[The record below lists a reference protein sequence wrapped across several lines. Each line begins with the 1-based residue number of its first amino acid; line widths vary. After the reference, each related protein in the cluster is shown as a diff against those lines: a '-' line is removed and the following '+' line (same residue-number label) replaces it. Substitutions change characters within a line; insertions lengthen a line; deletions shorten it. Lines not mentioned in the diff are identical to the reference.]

1 MLRIA
6 VPDLVSNS
14 YFPIIA
20 AVELGLFKSEGF
32 DASVDLLFPVPKTF
46 EALRDGQLDFVVG
59 SAHATLLAFPE
70 WKGAR
75 LLCAIAKHTY
85 WFLVIRSDLNPR
97 RGDLSVSLI
106 ETNAAEQSDYLTG
119 QLLVATPE
127 MRDPRFVE
135 TVIYVVKHDAE
146 GAFGLVINRPLAK
159 GPIEDLLKGFGI
171 DSSNAKG
178 EIIVHYGGPVSPRA
192 GFVLHSDDV
201 ILEDSAKVA
210 NGIAM
215 TSDPKLIEAIAQ
227 GKGPR
232 QSLFIMGYAG
242 WAPGQ
247 LEGELLAGSWF
258 VVSGDKALIFGQD
271 ADRKWRQAMDKRKI
285 PL

>member
-1 MLRIA
+1 MNVTRSSSPGGVILRTYGRLTDWRIG
-6 VPDLVSNS
+6 LL
-14 YFPIIA
+14 IIFLA
-20 AVELGLFKSEGF
+20 LSIP
-32 DASVDLLFPVPKTF
+32 SV
-46 EALRDGQLDFVVG
+46 
-59 SAHATLLAFPE
+59 
-70 WKGAR
+70 
-75 LLCAIAKHTY
+75 AI
-85 WFLVIRSDLNPR
+85 
-97 RGDLSVSLI
+97 
-106 ETNAAEQSDYLTG
+106 NAAEQSDYLTG

-135 TVIYVVKHDAE
+135 TVIYMVKHSSE

-159 GPIEDLLKGFGI
+159 GPVEDLLKGFGM
-171 DSSNAKG
+171 DSSGAKG
-178 EIIVHYGGPVSPRA
+178 EIIVHYGGPVSPSA

-201 ILEDSAKVA
+201 LLEESAKVA

-215 TSDPKLIEAIAQ
+215 TSDPKLIEAMAQ

-232 QSLFIMGYAG
+232 QSLFILGYAG

-247 LEGELLAGSWF
+247 LEGELKAGSWF

>member
-1 MLRIA
+1 MNVTRSSSPGGVILRTYGRLTNWRI
-6 VPDLVSNS
+6 
-14 YFPIIA
+14 
-20 AVELGLFKSEGF
+20 GLFFNFLALSIP
-32 DASVDLLFPVPKTF
+32 SV
-46 EALRDGQLDFVVG
+46 
-59 SAHATLLAFPE
+59 
-70 WKGAR
+70 
-75 LLCAIAKHTY
+75 AI
-85 WFLVIRSDLNPR
+85 
-97 RGDLSVSLI
+97 
-106 ETNAAEQSDYLTG
+106 NAAEQSDYLTG

-135 TVIYVVKHDAE
+135 TVIYMVKHSSE

-159 GPIEDLLKGFGI
+159 GPVEDLLKGFGM
-171 DSSNAKG
+171 DSSGAKG
-178 EIIVHYGGPVSPRA
+178 EIIVHYGGPVSPSA

-201 ILEDSAKVA
+201 LLEESAKVA

-215 TSDPKLIEAIAQ
+215 TSDPKLIEAMAQ

-232 QSLFIMGYAG
+232 QSLFILGYAG

-247 LEGELLAGSWF
+247 LEGELKAGSWF

>member
-1 MLRIA
+1 MNRRNWLLSIFLFFA
-6 VPDLVSNS
+6 
-14 YFPIIA
+14 
-20 AVELGLFKSEGF
+20 LGIL
-32 DASVDLLFPVPKTF
+32 
-46 EALRDGQLDFVVG
+46 
-59 SAHATLLAFPE
+59 
-70 WKGAR
+70 
-75 LLCAIAKHTY
+75 
-85 WFLVIRSDLNPR
+85 
-97 RGDLSVSLI
+97 LI
-106 ETNAAEQSDYLTG
+106 ETHSAEQSDNLTG

-135 TVIYVVKHDAE
+135 TVIYMVKHSSE

-159 GPIEDLLKGFGI
+159 GPVEDLLKGFGI
-171 DSSNAKG
+171 DSSGAKG
-178 EIIVHYGGPVSPRA
+178 EIIIHYGGPVSPRA

-201 ILEDSAKVA
+201 LLEESAKVA

-232 QSLFIMGYAG
+232 QSLFVLGYAG